1 MNGAFNNQDVLDIR
15 YADFP
20 VVIARTLDYIE
31 ILVAKGARSTH
42 TVWELINQ
50 NVYFIS
56 EGGKEWRAYD
66 ITKDLNEIEP
76 LSVVDNVK
84 HLFETCTDDLQN
96 TNVSQIMETF
106 QRRVLRAFRDYGTRQ
121 RDLFIQLEPII
132 GRTRATI
139 SLLENDTDV
148 VKAKQR
154 ITDIFSLFLFFTGV
168 WSFFKKEKKT

>member
-1 MNGAFNNQDVLDIR
+1 MANELKADNLLSAQIIWECLLTVRMNGAFNNQDVLDIR

-84 HLFETCTDDLQN
+84 HLFETCTADGKMKKSTHVLQ
-96 TNVSQIMETF
+96 
-106 QRRVLRAFRDYGTRQ
+106 
-121 RDLFIQLEPII
+121 
-132 GRTRATI
+132 
-139 SLLENDTDV
+139 
-148 VKAKQR
+148 
-154 ITDIFSLFLFFTGV
+154 
-168 WSFFKKEKKT
+168 

>member
-31 ILVAKGARSTH
+31 ILVAKDAKSTH
-42 TVWELINQ
+42 TAWELINQ